1 MARRNFFSAPLTVF
15 ALFGLTLPI
24 AAFSEGAFLRNFH
37 TLDDESRGYCL
48 DIVGAGESINREA
61 PLGTRTC
68 KYERNYVDQMF
79 EWGAPD
85 KLYAPE
91 YDLCVAAD
99 AIDAGSQLFVQECSD
114 AEEQSWSLTPA
125 GLLSPASRPDLCLTL
140 AAERGLAN
148 SPSWLGMVY
157 HGRTVSLAPCAE
169 SARSLQQLRWALT
182 DEQKRR
188 DADQLGDRMPA
199 ELSAAIRR
207 VTEQGVAAAET
218 SALYADQPRTYGL
231 DEIEVVGN
239 IAYGPHERN
248 LLDVHTDTRRN
259 DADPKPVVMYFHGG
273 GFVRGNKDGNRN
285 VADYFASL
293 GLVGV
298 NATYRLVPDA
308 KWPDGANDVGDA
320 VAWVKDNI
328 ADYGG
333 DPGMIFVI
341 GKSAAAAHAAT
352 YAFRPDVL
360 NPDTPAA
367 AGVILI
373 SGGYGADPDGAS
385 EARLAYFGEDLS
397 RWPDISTIGNVE
409 RTGIPVML
417 TISEFDNDGTE
428 ASMVE
433 LVAEV
438 TAKRGRMPRVVQLI
452 GHNHYSPN
460 PSIGTQDTQ
469 LSAAILQFVRAI
481 AFGPPQT
488 AAP

>member
-1 MARRNFFSAPLTVF
+1 
-15 ALFGLTLPI
+15 
-24 AAFSEGAFLRNFH
+24 
-37 TLDDESRGYCL
+37 
-48 DIVGAGESINREA
+48 
-61 PLGTRTC
+61 
-68 KYERNYVDQMF
+68 
-79 EWGAPD
+79 
-85 KLYAPE
+85 
-91 YDLCVAAD
+91 
-99 AIDAGSQLFVQECSD
+99 
-114 AEEQSWSLTPA
+114 
-125 GLLSPASRPDLCLTL
+125 
-140 AAERGLAN
+140 
-148 SPSWLGMVY
+148 
-157 HGRTVSLAPCAE
+157 
-169 SARSLQQLRWALT
+169 
-182 DEQKRR
+182 
-188 DADQLGDRMPA
+188 MPA
-199 ELSAAIRR
+199 ELAAAIRR

-231 DEIEVVGN
+231 DEIEVAGN

-248 LLDVHTDTRRN
+248 LLDVHIDTRRN

-285 VADYFASL
+285 VVDYFASL

-320 VAWVKDNI
+320 VAWVRDNI
-328 ADYGG
+328 AEYGG

-360 NPDTPAA
+360 KPDTPAA

-397 RWPDISTIGNVE
+397 RWPEISTTGNVE
-409 RTGIPVML
+409 RTEIPVMF
-417 TISEFDNDGTE
+417 TISEFDNAGTE

-438 TAKRGRMPRVVQLI
+438 TAKQGRMPRVVQLI

-469 LSAAILQFVRAI
+469 LSAAILQFVRSI

>member
-1 MARRNFFSAPLTVF
+1 MSRKISWIVLPAAF
-15 ALFGLTLPI
+15 ALGASLPTT
-24 AAFSEGAFLRNFH
+24 ASSEGAFLRNLQA
-37 TLDDESRGYCL
+37 LDDESRGYCL
-48 DIVGAGESINREA
+48 DIAGAGENIDREA

-68 KYERNYVDQMF
+68 KYEQNYVDQLF
-79 EWGAPD
+79 EWRAPD
-85 KLYAPE
+85 KLVALE

-99 AIDAGSQLFVQECSD
+99 AIESGSELFVQECS
-114 AEEQSWSLTPA
+114 ETREQSWSLTPT
-125 GLLSPASRPDLCLTL
+125 GLLSPVSRPDLCVTL
-140 AAERGLAN
+140 NSERGLAN
-148 SPSWLGMVY
+148 SPVWLAMVY
-157 HGRTVSLAPCAE
+157 HGRTVSLAPCE
-169 SARSLQQLRWALT
+169 DSARALQQLRWALT

-188 DADQLGDRMPA
+188 DADQVGDTMPA
-199 ELSAAIRR
+199 ALAAAIRR

-218 SALYADQPRTYGL
+218 SGLYADQQRTYDL
-231 DEIEVVGN
+231 DEIEVVSN
-239 IAYGPHERN
+239 ISYGPHERN

-259 DADPKPVVMYFHGG
+259 DDDAKPVVMYFHGG

-308 KWPDGANDVGDA
+308 KWPDGANDVGA
-320 VAWVKDNI
+320 ALAWVRDNI
-328 ADYGG
+328 AEYGG

-360 NPDTPAA
+360 KPGIPAA

-373 SGGYGADPDGAS
+373 SGGYGADTDRASGA
-385 EARLAYFGEDLS
+385 RVDYFGEDLS
-397 RWPDISTIGNVE
+397 RWPHISTIGNVE
-409 RTGIPVML
+409 RTDIPVMF
-417 TISEFDNDGTE
+417 TISEFDNPGTE
-428 ASMVE
+428 ASMVQ

-438 TAKRGRMPRVVQLI
+438 TAKSGSMPRVVQLI

-469 LSAAILQFVRAI
+469 VSAAILQFVRSI
-481 AFGPPQT
+481 AFGPT
-488 AAP
+488 EAAAP

>member
-1 MARRNFFSAPLTVF
+1 MLRKTPWIVLPAAF
-15 ALFGLTLPI
+15 ALGASLPMT
-24 AAFSEGAFLRNFH
+24 ASSEGAFLRNLH

-48 DIVGAGESINREA
+48 DIVGAGENINREA

-68 KYERNYVDQMF
+68 KYERNYVDQLF

-99 AIDAGSQLFVQECSD
+99 TIDEGGQLFVQDCSD
-114 AEEQSWSLTPA
+114 AAEQSWTLTPN
-125 GLLSPASRPDLCLTL
+125 GRLSPVSRPDLCVTL
-140 AAERGLAN
+140 NAERGLAN
-148 SPSWLGMVY
+148 SPVWLAMVY
-157 HGRTVSLAPCAE
+157 HGRTVSLVPCAD
-169 SARSLQQLRWALT
+169 SAAALQQLRWALT

-188 DADQLGDRMPA
+188 DADQVGDSMPA
-199 ELSAAIRR
+199 DLAAAIRR
-207 VTEQGVAAAET
+207 VTEQGGAAAET
-218 SALYADQPRTYGL
+218 SELYADRPRTYDL
-231 DEIEVVGN
+231 DEIEVVSN

-259 DADPKPVVMYFHGG
+259 DDDPKPVVMYFHGG

-298 NATYRLVPDA
+298 NATYRLVPEA
-308 KWPDGANDVGDA
+308 KWPDGANDVGNA

-328 ADYGG
+328 AGYGG
-333 DPGMIFVI
+333 DPEKIFVI

-352 YAFRPDVL
+352 YVFRPEVL
-360 NPDTPAA
+360 EPGIPAA

-373 SGGYGADPDGAS
+373 SGGYGADTDRAS
-385 EARLAYFGEDLS
+385 GARLDYFGEDLS
-397 RWPDISTIGNVE
+397 RWPHISTINNVE
-409 RTGIPVML
+409 RTDIPVMF
-417 TISEFDNDGTE
+417 TISEFDNPGTE
-428 ASMVE
+428 ESMVQ

-438 TAKRGRMPRVVQLI
+438 TAKSGSMPRVVQLI
-452 GHNHYSPN
+452 SHNHYSPN

-469 LSAAILQFVRAI
+469 VSAAILQFVRSI
-481 AFGPPQT
+481 ALGPPE
-488 AAP
+488 AGAP